1 MFECVE
7 HVLVFVVVVCFS
19 FAGDTR
25 NSLHKFVSGV
35 FAAVVLCLQYSCR
48 GVCCFGVAVSV
59 INLCC
64 CCFVV
69 AVSVINLCCCCFR
82 ACAKFENVLRTD
94 IIKPMACI
102 ING

>member
-7 HVLVFVVVVCFS
+7 HVLFVVVVVVCFC

-48 GVCCFGVAVSV
+48 GLCCFG
-59 INLCC
+59 
-64 CCFVV
+64 V

-82 ACAKFENVLRTD
+82 ACAKFENVFRTD
-94 IIKPMACI
+94 IIKPMTCI